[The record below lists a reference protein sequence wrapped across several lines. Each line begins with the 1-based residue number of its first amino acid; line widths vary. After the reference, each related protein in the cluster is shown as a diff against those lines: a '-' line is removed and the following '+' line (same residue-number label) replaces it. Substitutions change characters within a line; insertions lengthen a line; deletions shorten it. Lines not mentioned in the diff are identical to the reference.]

1 MGSQVGGEAPDR
13 WLTRASPRSPASAWS
28 SSSPNALYPSSS
40 LSPHRMADGGSPF
53 LGRRD
58 FVYPS
63 STRGENQILLL
74 FSPRRPPLSPPLLQI
89 RWCPC
94 RGGRKVTEPLC
105 SHCFCPGQGGGSR
118 APSQS
123 CPPRHG
129 LPKLRQCFS
138 TDPSDPGGSPARKEE
153 KKVRGVG
160 WGWGD
165 HQGQGARRAWGGSL

>member
-1 MGSQVGGEAPDR
+1 
-13 WLTRASPRSPASAWS
+13 
-28 SSSPNALYPSSS
+28 
-40 LSPHRMADGGSPF
+40 MADGGSPF

-63 STRGENQILLL
+63 AARGEKQILLL
-74 FSPRRPPLSPPLLQI
+74 FSPRRPPPPPPLLQM

-94 RGGRKVTEPLC
+94 RGGGKVTEPPVPPG
-105 SHCFCPGQGGGSR
+105 SCPGQGGGSR
-118 APSQS
+118 APSQP

-138 TDPSDPGGSPARKEE
+138 TDPSASDPGGSPARKEE

-160 WGWGD
+160 PSGSGCKEGLGWV
-165 HQGQGARRAWGGSL
+165 AVTALAYLPAE